1 MVVGLNKIESVVE
14 EILTFPVKKGLDAFK
29 RRDIVLK
36 ILKKFGLGTPGKD
49 ATFEHVYAYTLVEF
63 GVGKDKPILDFFRHP
78 DIKKAF
84 QRSFEENNPAFL
96 HREADW
102 FIQWNRVGD
111 DLREIGVDPR
121 KEFAGFTFV
130 FNSIVKNARSPFD
143 IREENRREEM
153 HREILEKLEIIQ
165 NLGINDIRAKNLEQ
179 IQGRLVDRVL
189 AWFKTLGYG
198 IGSGPVPKND
208 FFELTIT
215 IPTRRGVDRILVH
228 CVERQAEL
236 NDMIGLKEALAAGD
250 DEANQKLL
258 RRVQGGGF
266 LEKSPPGRRRQEYDE
281 GWLIASRRKA
291 TGACEMAEQE
301 KNFFCY
307 TFDELLDEHADFSR
321 YFDWLKKQVED
332 RGIDKMYIP
341 LACKKD
347 IFDPDRKEKIGQEWY
362 DKKNGWIEGYIDR
375 WVQDSSR
382 EHISILG
389 EFGTG
394 KTWFTLHYAYEVMLK
409 YLEAKEN
416 SLERPRLPVVI
427 QLRDYAKVLTS
438 ESLFSDFF
446 FRKHEIPLPGYSAF
460 EYLNRIGKLLLIFDG
475 FDEMADKLDRQKM
488 INNFWELARVVVPG
502 AKAILTCRNEHFPD
516 AKEGRALLNA
526 ELKASVMNLT
536 GEPPQ
541 FEVLL
546 LEQFDDEQIRLALK
560 NRTKDKRTVEYI
572 MKHPLLLDMA
582 RRPVLME
589 YILECIPE
597 IESGKPLDLARVYLY
612 ALHKKLDTDLKSGR
626 TFTSLADKLYFMC
639 ELSWEMLTTGNMS
652 MNYRLFPGRLK
663 NLFGAVVAEEKTLDH
678 WHYDMMGNTMM
689 IRNDDGDYTPAHKSL
704 LEFFVAIK
712 LTAELGFLPGDFT
725 DLARDQ
731 SHVDESGT
739 PGDYTWDAYF
749 CRRADKNGEVC
760 HIPPL
765 KRFKAGDRG
774 RVMEQMAGLPE
785 AVLRFIHEITN
796 VDEVRGSFHS
806 FLQHTLEE
814 FKKGDREPAKEQ
826 GVITFVYRMAR
837 LSQDWEEEAGVGGH
851 VKESWEKFHRGEIRN
866 TPAISTTE
874 ILIPG
879 PGGRDKAA
887 FPLKMVQIPAGSF
900 LMGDDTYTPIHR
912 VSISKSFLLS
922 AAPVTNQLYRHVMEK
937 IPSWFKG
944 DNRPVE
950 QVSWYDAVEFCN
962 WLSERLGLKKVYAVD
977 GENVKPDWEA
987 NGFRLPTEAEWEY
1000 ACRAGT
1006 SGQRYGEI
1014 DQIAWY
1020 EDNSNDTTQ
1029 NVGKKEPNAWGLYDM
1044 LGNVWEWCWDWYGEY
1059 PAEDREDWHG
1069 PETGSHRVGRGGSW
1083 IFVAHNCAC
1092 AFRYRSHPDG
1102 RGYALGFRLA
1112 RSL

>member
-1 MVVGLNKIESVVE
+1 MVVGISKIESVVE
-14 EILTFPVKKGLDAFK
+14 EILTFPVKKGLDALK
-29 RRDIVLK
+29 RKEIVIK
-36 ILKKFGLGTPGKD
+36 ILKKIGIDTPGKD
-49 ATFEHVYAYTLVEF
+49 ATFEQVYAYTLVEF
-63 GVGKDKPILDFFRHP
+63 GIGKNKPILEFFRHK

-84 QRSFEENNPAFL
+84 QRSFKENNPSLL
-96 HREADW
+96 HREADF
-102 FIQWNRVGD
+102 FIEWNRIGD
-111 DLREIGVDPR
+111 DLREIGLAPR
-121 KEFAGFTFV
+121 LEFARFTLL
-130 FNSIVKNARSPFD
+130 FNSIVKNARTPFD
-143 IREENRREEM
+143 ILQDNLRDDM
-153 HREILEKLEIIQ
+153 HQDIREILEIIK
-165 NLGINDIRAKNLEQ
+165 NKGIDGIRAKNLEQ
-179 IQGRLVDRVL
+179 IQGSLVDRVM
-189 AWFKTLGYG
+189 AWFKTLGYS
-198 IGSGPVPKND
+198 IGPGPVPKND
-208 FFELTIT
+208 SWELIIT
-215 IPTRRGVDRILVH
+215 IPARRGFDRILVR

-236 NDMIGLKEALAAGD
+236 GDMTGLREA
-250 DEANQKLL
+250 
-258 RRVQGGGF
+258 VI
-266 LEKSPPGRRRQEYDE
+266 EKKTDE

-291 TGACEMAEQE
+291 TGACEIAEKE
-301 KNFFCY
+301 KNLFCY

-332 RGIDKMYIP
+332 REIDKMYIP

-347 IFDPDRKEKIGQEWY
+347 IFHPDKKEKIGEERY

-375 WVQDSSR
+375 WVQDSSM

-394 KTWFTLHYAYEVMLK
+394 KTWFTLHYAYKAMQK
-409 YLEAKEN
+409 YLEAKEK

-427 QLRDYAKVLTS
+427 QLRDYAKLLDS

-541 FEVLL
+541 FEVLM
-546 LEQFDDEQIRLALK
+546 LEQFDDEQIRQALK
-560 NRTKDKRTVEYI
+560 NRTNDNRTVEYI

-597 IESGKPLDLARVYLY
+597 IESGKPIDLARVYLY

-639 ELSWEMLTTGNMS
+639 ELSWEMLTTGNMCL
-652 MNYRLFPGRLK
+652 NYRLFPDRLK
-663 NLFGAVVAEEKTLDH
+663 NLFGAVVSEEKTLDH

-712 LTAELGFLPGDFT
+712 LTAELGFLPADFT

-731 SHVDESGT
+731 SHVDKSGT
-739 PGDYTWDAYF
+739 PSDYTWDAYF
-749 CRRADKNGEVC
+749 CRRADENGEVC
-760 HIPPL
+760 RIAPL
-765 KRFKAGDRG
+765 RRFKASGRDR
-774 RVMEQMAGLPE
+774 VLENMAGLPE

-796 VDEVRGSFHS
+796 VDEVRETFHS
-806 FLQHTLEE
+806 FLQDTLEE
-814 FKKGDREPAKEQ
+814 FKKGNREPAKEQ

-837 LSQDWEEEAGVGGH
+837 LSQAWEEEAGVGGH
-851 VKESWEKFHRGEIRN
+851 VKESWEKFHRGEIR
-866 TPAISTTE
+866 TVPAISTTE
-874 ILIPG
+874 VLIPG
-879 PGGRDKAA
+879 PGGRDKDL
-887 FPLKMVQIPAGSF
+887 FPLKMVRIPAGSF
-900 LMGDDTYTPIHR
+900 LMGDDTEPPIHR
-912 VSISKSFLLS
+912 VYITKPFLMS
-922 AAPVTNQLYRHVMEK
+922 AVPVTNQLYRYAAGK
-937 IPSWFKG
+937 TPSFFKG

-950 QVSWYDAVEFCN
+950 QLTWFDAVEFCN
-962 WLSERLGLKKVYAVD
+962 RLSDKAGLKKVYSID

-987 NGFRLPTEAEWEY
+987 NGFRLPTEAEWEF

-1006 SGQRYGEI
+1006 SGQRYGEL

-1020 EDNSNDTTQ
+1020 NKNSNDSTQ
-1029 NVGKKEPNAWGLYDM
+1029 DVGKKEPNPWGLYDM
-1044 LGNVWEWCWDWYGEY
+1044 LGNVYEWCWDWDGEY
-1059 PAEDREDWHG
+1059 PKEDREDWRG
-1069 PETGSHRVGRGGSW
+1069 PVGGSDRVLRGGAWGGGASGCRAAYRFFGGPAGRGS
-1083 IFVAHNCAC
+1083 
-1092 AFRYRSHPDG
+1092 
-1102 RGYALGFRLA
+1102 LGFRLA
-1112 RSL
+1112 RSF